1 MNRKYNKWTDEQIDF
16 VLQLREKGMKWNA
29 ISRRIEQVYSIKR
42 TGRNISAKISA
53 IEETAKENTEDVKMK
68 IPENYEPAT
77 KKQCRYYALLTS
89 SANVSKEEL
98 NRTTELLY
106 GNALKGLL
114 GKSFLQKA
122 IAELI
127 IDEKIKERSV
137 VKAKGRGNLSSKKWS
152 EDEVLTLLNCMYE
165 CEVNQGSRLETILDI
180 ANTKFDNRTVISIK
194 QKWTK
199 LKRGGPSSDYTSFKR
214 QKMIDVLGKVK
225 TYKNAPLEPK
235 VEDLPALPENIEVF
249 VEKQGNPTTRHLSN
263 DENAML
269 NEVKEVLE
277 TIPDR
282 KYERSRYHW
291 KTEEEFD
298 LLCNF
303 YELSIDEARNQFGRS
318 YASLAQ
324 RLEMIVDSEEPEH
337 IDMLKKAA
345 KVIAERKKAEAKN
358 ANMSRWKR
366 RRIARKAKKAAK
378 LEKKLSKLR
387 GV

>member
-1 MNRKYNKWTDEQIDF
+1 MNRQYNKWTDEQIDF

-42 TGRNISAKISA
+42 TGRNISAKMLA
-53 IEETAKENTEDVKMK
+53 IEETTKENKEDIKMK

-77 KKQCRYYALLTS
+77 KKQCRYYAQLTS
-89 SANVSKEEL
+89 SANVSKDEL

-106 GNALKGLL
+106 GNALQGLL

-137 VKAKGRGNLSSKKWS
+137 IKVKGRGNLSRSKWS

-165 CEVNQGSRLETILDI
+165 CEVNQNSRLDTIEHI
-180 ANTKFDNRTVISIK
+180 ANTKFDNRTVVSLK

-199 LKRGGPSSDYTSFKR
+199 LKKGGPSSRYTSFKR
-214 QKMIDVLGKVK
+214 QKMIDVLDKVK
-225 TYKNAPLEPK
+225 TYKKEPVEPK
-235 VEDLPALPENIEVF
+235 VEVLPALPEKIEVF
-249 VEKQGNPTTRHLSN
+249 VEKHGNPTTRHLSN
-263 DENAML
+263 DEKAML

-277 TIPDR
+277 TMPDR
-282 KYERSRYHW
+282 KLERSHFHW
-291 KTEEEFD
+291 NTEEEFD

-318 YASLAQ
+318 YSALAQ

-337 IDMLKKAA
+337 IDMLKKAT